1 MTAAFNPARRVYM
14 LKIRGGQTPYMDV
27 QDRIAWLRAEHPDAH
42 IVTEAIEIGD
52 RAAIFRATVS
62 IPGGGSSAGYGSET
76 AADFGDFIEK
86 AETKAIG
93 RALLALGYSAEFVR
107 TAQRRAAR

>member
-1 MTAAFNPARRVYM
+1 MNAAFNPARHLRP
-14 LKIRGGQTPYMDV
+14 LNGKPYLEV
-27 QDRIAWLRAEHPDAH
+27 AWRIAWLRAEHPDAH
-42 IVTEAIEIGD
+42 IVTEPVEITD
-52 RAAIFRATVS
+52 SAAIFKARVA

-86 AETKAIG
+86 AETKALG

-107 TAQRRAAR
+107 TARRGAAR

>member
-1 MTAAFNPARRVYM
+1 MVVRNPAERTIQIKGRSGGTFTYM
-14 LKIRGGQTPYMDV
+14 PV
-27 QDRIAWLRAEHPDAH
+27 ADRIAWLRAEHPEAH
-42 IVTEAIEIGD
+42 IVTEAIEITD
-52 RAAIFRATVS
+52 SAAIFKATVA

-107 TAQRRAAR
+107 TARQRVAR

>member
-1 MTAAFNPARRVYM
+1 MTAAFDPARRVYM
-14 LKIRGGQTPYMDV
+14 LKVRGGQTPYMDV
-27 QDRIAWLRAEHPDAH
+27 GDRIAWLRAEHPDAH
-42 IVTEAIEIGD
+42 IVTEAIELNDG
-52 RAAIFRATVS
+52 AAIFKATVA

-86 AETKAIG
+86 AETKALG

-107 TAQRRAAR
+107 TEKRKAGR